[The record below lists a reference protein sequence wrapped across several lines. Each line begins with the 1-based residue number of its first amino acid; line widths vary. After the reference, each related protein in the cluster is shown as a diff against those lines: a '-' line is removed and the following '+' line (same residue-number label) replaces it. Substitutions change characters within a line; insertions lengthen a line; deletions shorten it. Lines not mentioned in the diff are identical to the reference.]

1 MASELEVQ
9 GVAKALCK
17 LAKKG
22 ELKQIAEAARVA
34 RFICKK
40 CGRTAED
47 RKSLCSPVP
56 VEEL

>member
-1 MASELEVQ
+1 MEARKV
-9 GVAKALCK
+9 GKTLCK

-22 ELKQIAEAARVA
+22 ELKEIAEAARTA

>member
-1 MASELEVQ
+1 
-9 GVAKALCK
+9 VAKALCK

-22 ELKQIAEAARVA
+22 ELKQIAEAARTA